1 MEQALQILKKHWKHE
16 AFRSPQ
22 EEIIAS
28 VLSGKDTFALLP
40 TGGGKSVCY
49 QIPGMMLPGI
59 TLVIS
64 PLIALIKDQVE
75 NLKSKDIKAI
85 GLVGTK
91 SNDEISDLLDN
102 CQFGNYKFL
111 YLSPERLLQE
121 WVLERIKQLPIQLI
135 AIDEAHCVSQW
146 GHDFRPAY
154 LLIKNLKTHFP
165 KVPFLAVTASAT
177 ERVQTDIITHLALE
191 NPQIFKKSFARE
203 NLGYHVVHTEDK
215 LYKLQQIV
223 AKNKQSSIVYVRNR
237 KSCISLANQLSNLGF
252 TSTYFHGGLSF
263 KEKEKNMQLWLEN
276 KAQII
281 VATNAFGMGIDKP
294 DVKTVVH
301 FQLPENLEN
310 YYQEA
315 GRAGRNG
322 EKAYGLLLV
331 SANDIS
337 IAKTQLEANLPDK
350 KFLFEVYKKL
360 NNYFQIAYGEGFGT
374 SHNFNIQAFAI
385 QYQLPV
391 LKTINALQF
400 LDRQGVVSLSNDAT
414 EKVIAKLILPSKEI
428 IRYISLHP
436 NDETVITAI
445 LRTHTGIFEAPTP
458 IQTELIAKKTGTSTQ
473 VVIKTIQELEKNGC
487 LQAQIQN
494 HDSTITFNEARE
506 DELTLN
512 KVVRYLIS
520 QNELKKAQFDSVI
533 HYVTDATTCKSSLL
547 LTYFDEK
554 KPKECGIC
562 SFCMKKQKN
571 KLPIDANAIL
581 IALKNKKA
589 TSRELEQ
596 LLGWDSDT
604 LLTTIQLLL
613 ENKTIGINQQN
624 QFYLL

>member
-1 MEQALQILKKHWKHE
+1 M
-16 AFRSPQ
+16 
-22 EEIIAS
+22 
-28 VLSGKDTFALLP
+28 
-40 TGGGKSVCY
+40 
-49 QIPGMMLPGI
+49 
-59 TLVIS
+59 
-64 PLIALIKDQVE
+64 
-75 NLKSKDIKAI
+75 
-85 GLVGTK
+85 
-91 SNDEISDLLDN
+91 
-102 CQFGNYKFL
+102 
-111 YLSPERLLQE
+111 
-121 WVLERIKQLPIQLI
+121 
-135 AIDEAHCVSQW
+135 
-146 GHDFRPAY
+146 
-154 LLIKNLKTHFP
+154 
-165 KVPFLAVTASAT
+165 
-177 ERVQTDIITHLALE
+177 
-191 NPQIFKKSFARE
+191 
-203 NLGYHVVHTEDK
+203 
-215 LYKLQQIV
+215 
-223 AKNKQSSIVYVRNR
+223 
-237 KSCISLANQLSNLGF
+237 
-252 TSTYFHGGLSF
+252 
-263 KEKEKNMQLWLEN
+263 
-276 KAQII
+276 
-281 VATNAFGMGIDKP
+281 
-294 DVKTVVH
+294 
-301 FQLPENLEN
+301 
-310 YYQEA
+310 
-315 GRAGRNG
+315 
-322 EKAYGLLLV
+322 
-331 SANDIS
+331 
-337 IAKTQLEANLPDK
+337 
-350 KFLFEVYKKL
+350 

-414 EKVIAKLILPSKEI
+414 EKVIAQFILPSKEI

-458 IQTELIAKKTGTSTQ
+458 IQTELIAKKTGTSIQ

-571 KLPIDANAIL
+571 KLPIDANAI
-581 IALKNKKA
+581 IVALKNKKA

-624 QFYLL
+624 QFYLYNGKT